1 MILTEKGT
9 LPVGVEYDGKTH
21 REFELRPQKVSDSI
35 DALDEDERAR
45 KNESYMGVVV
55 VSKQLVKLG
64 TVPKEAITPEMV
76 MDMCDV
82 DMEEI
87 NGALKRLQ
95 TKLRTFRGPGPTLPE
110 ADSGDDKAGI

>member
-9 LPVGVEYDGKTH
+9 LPVGVEHNGKLH
-21 REFELRPQKVSDSI
+21 RDFELRPQKVSDSI

-45 KNESYMGVVV
+45 KNDSYLGVVI

-64 TVPKEAITPEMV
+64 DIPKEAITPELV

-87 NGALKRLQ
+87 NDAMKRLK
-95 TKLRTFRGPGPTLPE
+95 TRLLSFRKGSQ
-110 ADSGDDKAGI
+110 AVS

>member
-9 LPVGVEYDGKTH
+9 LPIGVEYEGKVH
-21 REFELRPQKVSDSI
+21 RDFELRPQKVSDSI

-45 KNESYMGVVV
+45 KNDSYLGVVV

-64 TVPKEAITPEMV
+64 DIPKEAITPDLV

-87 NGALKRLQ
+87 NDALKRLK
-95 TKLRTFRGPGPTLPE
+95 TNLLSFRKRNE
-110 ADSGDDKAGI
+110 AIS